1 MYAKEP
7 YESKQ
12 KFLINKRESIGLK
25 YFNDPKTSIEY
36 SNDMRDVYKD
46 IEGHNTDKEY
56 ETLIALDDMI
66 AGMIDNKKLDSII
79 T

>member
-46 IEGHNTDKEY
+46 IEGHNTDKKH
-56 ETLIALDDMI
+56 ETLIVLDDMI
-66 AGMIDNKKLDSII
+66 ADLINNKKLDSII